1 MDTTELRS
9 FGDGTTIVLYTE
21 DKRVYH
27 QLKEWAYC
35 QRVVLYKRGNKM
47 VAADL
52 YFSKEAERGLRKALR
67 LPAKTKRKATPRQPE
82 ASAAGRM
89 KSPAYHRNRGPSRK
103 GVQAQG

>member
-1 MDTTELRS
+1 MDTTEIRS

-21 DKRVYH
+21 DKQLYH
-27 QLKEWAYC
+27 QFKEWAYC
-35 QRVVLYKRGNKM
+35 QRVVPYKRGNKM

-67 LPAKTKRKATPRQPE
+67 LSAKTKSKAILGQPE
-82 ASAAGRM
+82 ASAAGRT
-89 KSPAYHRNRGPSRK
+89 KSPAYHRNRGSSRK